1 MRLFSI
7 GTRST
12 SGPSGP
18 SRTHRR
24 PRLAATL
31 LAAGVLGG
39 TGAAIP
45 LVQSSAVSK
54 IPFTLTTSSGT
65 VTVAPGTTGVLTL
78 TAVRAKGFTSPIYL
92 GSRSVP
98 RGVKISTAAN
108 PLKGTTT
115 TVKIT
120 VDASVSPKTLS
131 ATLTGSSKGKTSSRT
146 IKIVVAKKDAPLPVD
161 PTTPVTTAP
170 TAVTLPPTP
179 APTTVA
185 PTVAPTTVPA
195 VTTTAAPFNDFSIV
209 AEPAAVTLP
218 SFGTVTSTIKI
229 TRTGTFADFLDFS
242 VENLPANVSYSFTA
256 ATATSPS
263 VTLTLIG
270 TGAPTGVSEIT
281 VKSRARTTKIAL
293 TVGAATPLTATPT
306 SAAVNPGATVNVA
319 LRWGRIVA
327 GSVVS
332 WTATNL
338 PFGVTATFI
347 PNNTTSVETT
357 MTLTAAS
364 NAVVGLANIT
374 VTAASGTNT
383 DSVLVPVTVGNT
395 GVSTGSGTVNPTT
408 AAVNPGAST
417 TLLFTPAG
425 INVNQQLVLSQ
436 TGLPANVSVSAAVSG
451 TGLNLTLQTN
461 GATVLG
467 LYNITFTATQG
478 SVTSS
483 ATFALNVLAVGATT
497 TTTPSTTAQGFT
509 FGVTPTAL
517 TVARGASGSVG
528 LSPVFTGAISPVNF
542 TVTGQPTGS
551 SLSFSGTNPNA
562 GSMNLIVAAGATTPV
577 GTYTLVIKGEIAGR
591 GAQSTNVTLTIS

>member
-7 GTRST
+7 GTSRARGV
-12 SGPSGP
+12 SGLG
-18 SRTHRR
+18 RARKR
-24 PRLAATL
+24 PRLVAL
-31 LAAGVLGG
+31 FVAAGVLGG

-45 LVQSSAVSK
+45 LVQSSALSK
-54 IPFTLTTSSGT
+54 VPFTLTTNSGT

-146 IKIVVAKKDAPLPVD
+146 IKIVVGKKDTPLPVD
-161 PTTPVTTAP
+161 PATPTTTPTATTLP
-170 TAVTLPPTP
+170 TAATLPPTP
-179 APTTVA
+179 TTVA
-185 PTVAPTTVPA
+185 ATVPPA

-306 SAAVNPGATVNVA
+306 STAVNLGASVNVA
-319 LRWGRIVA
+319 LRWGRIA
-327 GSVVS
+327 PGSVVA

-338 PFGVTATFI
+338 PAGVTATFI
-347 PNNTTSVETT
+347 PNNTTSNETT
-357 MTLTAAS
+357 MTITAAS
-364 NAVVGLANIT
+364 NAVAGLVNIT
-374 VTAASGTNT
+374 ATATSGTNT
-383 DSVLVPVTVGNT
+383 DSSLVAVAVGNT
-395 GVSTGSGTVNPTT
+395 GVATGSGTANPTT

-436 TGLPANVSVSAAVSG
+436 TGLPANVAVSAAVSG

-461 GATVLG
+461 SATVLG

-483 ATFALNVLAVGATT
+483 ATFALNVIAVGATT

-517 TVARGASGSVG
+517 TVARGASGTVG

-562 GSMNLIVAAGATTPV
+562 GSMNLIVAPGATTPV
-577 GTYTLVIKGEIAGR
+577 GVYTLVVRGEIAGR
-591 GAQSTNVTLTIS
+591 GSQSTNVTLTVS